1 MGEGFPRPP
10 EIERGPEPEAKRSP
24 ELGRPTPLE
33 ILVAQRWDAINES
46 LQEFREREVEES
58 LDPKRFL
65 TEVTEEWERKHARSE
80 QFDVTSPFDRAS
92 FLLALLIEKGAEW
105 SAQKRA
111 AVRRMTVGFVQ
122 QSVGAMTI
130 RQQEIFN
137 KTVLTN
143 PEVLREI
150 GSPAEGE
157 QKLITGWL
165 KDTVGRGVK

>member
-33 ILVAQRWDAINES
+33 RLVAQRWDAINKS
-46 LQEFREREVEES
+46 LQEFHEREAEES

-65 TEVTEEWERKHARSE
+65 TEVTEEWEKKHARSE

-122 QSVGAMTI
+122 QSVGAMTV
-130 RQQEIFN
+130 QQQAIFD
-137 KTVLTN
+137 KTVLSN
-143 PEVLREI
+143 PEILSEI
-150 GSPAEGE
+150 GSPSEGE
-157 QKLITGWL
+157 QGFITSWL
-165 KDTVGRGVK
+165 QNTVGR